1 MNYLFYLALET
12 IPLGIAVALEFTGPL
27 AVAMFSSRRAIDFL
41 WIILVIAGL
50 GLLLP
55 IGDNI
60 HGLDPLGILYALGAG
75 VGWALYIVFGQRAGK
90 GYGAATV
97 SIGSLIA
104 AFIFFPIG
112 MLQSSPE
119 LVFSWSILPIG
130 LAIAILSTAF
140 PYTLEMIELADGF
153 VALPG
158 GFGTLEEFSEVFTWS
173 QIGLH
178 QKPLGIFNINDFYQ
192 PLLAMIDKMVDEK
205 FLHEKYRHMAIVE
218 QSPIQLLDKF
228 ESYIAPSIKTYDK

>member
-1 MNYLFYLALET
+1 MNK
-12 IPLGIAVALEFTGPL
+12 IKSIAVYCG
-27 AVAMFSSRRAIDFL
+27 SS
-41 WIILVIAGL
+41 
-50 GLLLP
+50 
-55 IGDNI
+55 
-60 HGLDPLGILYALGAG
+60 LGA
-75 VGWALYIVFGQRAGK
+75 
-90 GYGAATV
+90 
-97 SIGSLIA
+97 S
-104 AFIFFPIG
+104 PIYKQQAI
-112 MLQSSPE
+112 LFAKE
-119 LVFSWSILPIG
+119 LVKRNITLVYGGASVGIMGTLADTVLQEGGKVIG
-130 LAIAILSTAF
+130 VI
-140 PYTLEMIELADGF
+140 PTLLEGREISHKNLTELHVVETMHQRKSKMIELADGF

-158 GFGTLEEFSEVFTWS
+158 SFGTLEEFSEVFTWS

>member
-1 MNYLFYLALET
+1 MNK
-12 IPLGIAVALEFTGPL
+12 IKSIAVYCG
-27 AVAMFSSRRAIDFL
+27 SS
-41 WIILVIAGL
+41 
-50 GLLLP
+50 
-55 IGDNI
+55 
-60 HGLDPLGILYALGAG
+60 LGA
-75 VGWALYIVFGQRAGK
+75 
-90 GYGAATV
+90 
-97 SIGSLIA
+97 S
-104 AFIFFPIG
+104 PIYKQQAI
-112 MLQSSPE
+112 LFAKE
-119 LVFSWSILPIG
+119 LVKRNITLVYGGASVGIMGTLADTVLQEGGKVIG
-130 LAIAILSTAF
+130 VI
-140 PYTLEMIELADGF
+140 PTLLEGREISHKNLTELHVVETMHQRKSKMIELADGF

-205 FLHEKYRHMAIVE
+205 YRHMAIVE

>member
-1 MNYLFYLALET
+1 MNK
-12 IPLGIAVALEFTGPL
+12 IKSIAVYC
-27 AVAMFSSRRAIDFL
+27 
-41 WIILVIAGL
+41 GL
-50 GLLLP
+50 S
-55 IGDNI
+55 
-60 HGLDPLGILYALGAG
+60 LGA
-75 VGWALYIVFGQRAGK
+75 
-90 GYGAATV
+90 
-97 SIGSLIA
+97 S
-104 AFIFFPIG
+104 PIYKQQAI
-112 MLQSSPE
+112 LFAKE
-119 LVFSWSILPIG
+119 LVKRNITLVYGGASVGIMGTLADTVLQEGGKVIG
-130 LAIAILSTAF
+130 VI
-140 PYTLEMIELADGF
+140 PTLLEGREISHKNLTELHVVETMHQRKSKMIELADGF